1 MEPQWEVPTRPRAVE
16 VHLPRGSQVVE
27 ARPPRG
33 SPVEEAAAVVA
44 VVAMEYPQQLRL
56 RLAVTEAVV
65 VVVAAVVAMFV
76 FVLPVELSPVVV
88 PVSAFV
94 D

>member
-1 MEPQWEVPTRPRAVE
+1 M
-16 VHLPRGSQVVE
+16 E
-27 ARPPRG
+27 ARPSQG
-33 SPVEEAAAVVA
+33 SQAVEAAAAVA
-44 VVAMEYPQQLRL
+44 VVAMESPQQLRP

-65 VVVAAVVAMFV
+65 VAAVAVVAMFV